1 MHILNIIYFNNIF
14 VILFI
19 FNIYNL
25 VISGSSFIQE
35 FNIDY
40 THSLSLLNGNFFI
53 IHKNGVKVYNYNFT
67 SLLYDYYFEGE
78 SLIPS
83 SDLNNYVHIIQCPD
97 DANQYVLVLIYNNIY
112 VFSSRGQY
120 LFKEQ
125 NTQLFSDFSED
136 ELYFK
141 YRIFSFLYYKYEGN
155 KYYFIVSYIN
165 GQKKIKL
172 VKFEID
178 IYNHSFL
185 IINNFP
191 YDVENLISDSVGC
204 NLINSEIFQ
213 EKLSCFYAIRNDYR
227 NTFVLSI
234 FDPENNFN
242 LLNKTEAVTKDGYN
256 ENMLIKSSIGEDKKK
271 QIISYIMKSGSTLN
285 YFVYDFNSSEYI
297 EQYYTTNCLKGTI
310 LINFYYFKYLNEFIL
325 SCPNNNNNLGVI
337 KISYSTDKLLP
348 GYIGQIPY
356 GNCTNIRS
364 YDMLFYPFD
373 GKLNLITNF
382 NCDITPT
389 QLFNFISAY
398 NYEKPNLEPDLSIIF
413 IQTFPSTILTTLKN
427 QIGTTTPK
435 KIPTTIVSILKQS
448 LTTIPT
454 TISKKI
460 LTTIITTIPITTIPK
475 KFPTT
480 IPTTIITT
488 IQRKSPTTIPTT
500 IVKKIQ
506 TSIITTIQKK
516 IPTTILT
523 TFQKE
528 LPTTIITTIHKKTTN
543 IIPTTIPSTIL
554 LTTLI
559 KTTTIEKESTKPSSI
574 ILTSID
580 KQSPTTIISTQK
592 ITQKTIFTTIKQTI
606 KTTPSTFNKQII
618 TSSISKYS
626 TFPIASSEIIKC
638 QLKCS
643 KCDSISLIFN
653 LCKECNKN
661 EGFYPSI
668 EIGTDYLE
676 CYNEET
682 KPLNYYFNS
691 EIEYYEPCYSYCKT
705 CDYKGNDEL
714 NNCTLCKTNY
724 IFRPDKINS
733 TNCVLKCQYYYY
745 INFDQYFCTENSL
758 CPAFTP
764 FLIRD
769 KSQCI
774 EDCNSDNEY
783 KFQFNYECLK
793 ECPDDTNGDENN
805 VCQIKNKKKCYLYS
819 DSLLNVNFDA
829 LESNNFD
836 ILIKKY
842 INGFNDTDF
851 HVDFYKSNYYT
862 ITIYKTMYC
871 LKELEMVTSIIDFG
885 ECYKKIQKHYD
896 LEERTLIILIADF
909 YDKKELLNT
918 NFYFFHPD
926 SGEILSIEEVC
937 LENQFII
944 EKSLKYYQELD
955 VEQAKFFE
963 GQDINIFNSSD
974 VFYNDLCYYF
984 ESPNGKDVP
993 IKERLKLYYPN
1004 ITFCEEGCNNIGV
1017 NLTSMKA
1024 ICECKLR
1031 DLLSGTKDASRLF
1044 GYDFD
1049 ELFESISID
1058 VIRCYKTLFQKNY
1071 IIKCYGGFFAL
1082 ALIIAQTIFVII
1094 VKKISIPHL
1103 KIITLFIVDN
1113 YSNLVKSKSALK
1125 SPPRKKS
1132 KNYKTSQLF
1141 NFSEN
1146 SNSQNETKYKLS
1158 QKSVNKSPL
1167 NCENEK
1173 IKVSIFNEG
1182 KNLKKYNLAHI
1193 KNKKIYSKLKPKKKS
1208 SITYF
1213 QKVKAINLVEYLKT
1227 SMDDLDYEETIA
1239 REKRKLY
1246 RMFLDKLIVKQMIV
1260 DLFYNNNWIIPRSIK
1275 FIFFILRIDLYIVV
1289 NALFYSEEYITELFY
1304 SEEKEKFFSFVPRS
1318 LNRIIYTSIVS
1329 NVLDFIISLL
1339 FPSENKIKKILIRK
1353 RNNLKEMKIKIFIA
1367 IKNIINNY
1375 WIFIIT
1381 SYVLTII
1388 SLYYVSC
1395 FNNVYPYLKYEWIKS
1410 SIFIIILIQILSII
1424 GCFLYAFFR
1433 FLSIKCKS
1441 QKIFRISTYL
1451 LG

>member
-1 MHILNIIYFNNIF
+1 MYILNIIYFKYFF
-14 VILFI
+14 VIFMLF
-19 FNIYNL
+19 NLNNL
-25 VISGSSFIQE
+25 VFSDSSSFLKE

-40 THSLSLLNGNFFI
+40 THALSLLNGNFFI

-78 SLIPS
+78 ALIPS
-83 SDLNNYVHIIQCPD
+83 SDLNNYVHIIQSSD
-97 DANQYVLVLIYNNIY
+97 DVKQYVLVLIYNKIY
-112 VFSSRGQY
+112 VFSSRGKY
-120 LFKEQ
+120 LFKVQ
-125 NTQLFSDFSED
+125 NTQLFSDFSKD
-136 ELYFK
+136 ELYYQ

-155 KYYFIVSYIN
+155 QYYFIISYIN

-172 VKFEID
+172 IKFEID
-178 IYNHSFL
+178 MNNHSLL
-185 IINNFP
+185 IINDFP

-204 NLINSEIFQ
+204 NIINSEIYQ
-213 EKLSCFYAIRNDYR
+213 DKLSCFYAIRNGYR

-242 LLNKTEAVTKDGYN
+242 LLNETEAVTLDGNN
-256 ENMLIKSSIGEDKKK
+256 ENMLIKSSVGEDKKK
-271 QIISYIMKSGSTLN
+271 QIISYIMKSGSTIK
-285 YFVYDFNSSEYI
+285 YFVFDFNSSEYI
-297 EQYYTTNCLKGTI
+297 EQYFSPGCLTGTT

-337 KISYSTDKLLP
+337 KISYSIDKNLP
-348 GYIGQIPY
+348 GDIRQIHY
-356 GNCTNIRS
+356 GNCTNIKS
-364 YDMLFYPFD
+364 YDMLFYPFE

-389 QLFNFISAY
+389 QLFNFISIF

-413 IQTFPSTILTTLKN
+413 IQTFPTTILTTLKK
-427 QIGTTTPK
+427 QIETTTPK
-435 KIPTTIVSILKQS
+435 KIPTTIVSSLKKS
-448 LTTIPT
+448 LTTIPKQIPT
-454 TISKKI
+454 TIFTT
-460 LTTIITTIPITTIPK
+460 LPTTTITTVQK
-475 KFPTT
+475 KSQTT
-480 IPTTIITT
+480 IPTTMA
-488 IQRKSPTTIPTT
+488 
-500 IVKKIQ
+500 KKIPS
-506 TSIITTIQKK
+506 TIITTIQKK

-523 TFQKE
+523 TVQKE
-528 LPTTIITTIHKKTTN
+528 LKTTIITTIPKKTAN
-543 IIPTTIPSTIL
+543 IINTTIPSTIL
-554 LTTLI
+554 STSSI
-559 KTTTIEKESTKPSSI
+559 KTPTTIVTTIEKESIKPSSI
-574 ILTSID
+574 ILTSNEI
-580 KQSPTTIISTQK
+580 QSTTTIKSTQK

-606 KTTPSTFNKQII
+606 KIIPSTLNKQI
-618 TSSISKYS
+618 TTFPISKYS
-626 TFPIASSEIIKC
+626 TFPISSSGSFKC
-638 QLKCS
+638 PLKCS
-643 KCDSISLIFN
+643 ECDSISLIFN

-676 CYNEET
+676 CFNEET
-682 KPLNYYFNS
+682 KPINYYFNS

-705 CDYKGNDEL
+705 CDYKGNDEI

-724 IFRPDKINS
+724 IFRPDKNNS

-758 CPAFTP
+758 CPSFAP

-769 KSQCI
+769 KAQCI
-774 EDCNSDNEY
+774 DDCNNDNEY

-793 ECPDDTNGDENN
+793 ECPDDTNEDENN
-805 VCQIKNKKKCYLYS
+805 VCQIKNKKICYLYS
-819 DSLLNVNFDA
+819 DSLLNVNFYS
-829 LESNNFD
+829 LLSNNFD

-862 ITIYKTMYC
+862 VTIYKTIYC
-871 LKELEMVTSIIDFG
+871 LKELEMVTSVIDFG
-885 ECYKKIQKHYD
+885 ICYKAIQKHYD
-896 LEERTLIILIADF
+896 LEERSLIILIADF
-909 YDKKELLNT
+909 YDNKELLNT

-926 SGEILSIEEVC
+926 SGKILSIEEVC

-963 GQDINIFNSSD
+963 DQDINIFNSSD

-1004 ITFCEEGCNNIGV
+1004 ITFCEDGCKNIGV

-1024 ICECKLR
+1024 ICECKLK

-1044 GYDFD
+1044 GYDFA

-1058 VIRCYKTLFQKNY
+1058 VIRCYKTLFQINY
-1071 IIKCYGGFFAL
+1071 ITRCYGGFFVL
-1082 ALIIAQTIFVII
+1082 ILIIAQTIFVVI
-1094 VKKISIPHL
+1094 VKKISIPRL
-1103 KIITLFIVDN
+1103 KIIILFIFDN
-1113 YSNLVKSKSALK
+1113 YSNLIKSASALK
-1125 SPPRKKS
+1125 SPPKKKS
-1132 KNYKTSQLF
+1132 KNFKTSQFF

-1146 SNSQNETKYKLS
+1146 SNSQNDTKYKLS
-1158 QKSVNKSPL
+1158 QKSVIKSHL

-1173 IKVSIFNEG
+1173 IKFSIFNEG
-1182 KNLKKYNLAHI
+1182 QNLKKYNLKQI
-1193 KNKKIYSKLKPKKKS
+1193 KNKKKYSKLKPKN
-1208 SITYF
+1208 SITNF
-1213 QKVKAINLVEYLKT
+1213 QKMKDINLIEYLKT
-1227 SMDDLDYEETIA
+1227 SIDDLDYEEAIA

-1246 RMFLDKLIVKQMIV
+1246 KMFLDKLIVKQMIV
-1260 DLFYNNNWIIPRSIK
+1260 DLFYNKNWIIPRSIK

-1381 SYVLTII
+1381 SYALTII

-1395 FNNVYPYLKYEWIKS
+1395 FNNAYPYLKYEWIKS
-1410 SIFIIILIQILSII
+1410 SIFIIILIQIFSII

-1441 QKIFRISTYL
+1441 QKLFRFSTYIF
-1451 LG
+1451 G